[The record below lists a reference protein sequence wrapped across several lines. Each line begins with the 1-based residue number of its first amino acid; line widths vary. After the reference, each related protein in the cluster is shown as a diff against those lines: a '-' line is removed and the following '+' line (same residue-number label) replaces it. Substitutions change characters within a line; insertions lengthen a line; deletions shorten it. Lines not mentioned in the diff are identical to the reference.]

1 MKQLIQRF
9 LCILLCLVFL
19 PVFTSC
25 SSAPNTVSVSTP
37 EPEETAAPASRFTGE
52 ISEEDAKEVAL
63 AGELGII
70 PEDMSGD
77 YGDRVSM
84 DDMVALAQ
92 KAVELFYQKPI
103 EIDLSVFPKLLLTP
117 PVTRIE
123 AAVILAEAVRAV
135 TGEYPPYNGDPY
147 RSEALEDFIS
157 SDDAQIYEG
166 EPNVQVNVSQ
176 WGDMM
181 DSVSVVS
188 AVFATRQVDQV
199 TGKPLM
205 ELDSNYAFHPKSAT
219 TQVEAIIAA
228 FRLYRSLDL
237 LPEYVSL
244 EDVSTHTIDK
254 SLYSD
259 ESILPDASNQNI
271 PAWRGTQYSPR
282 SYSHA
287 QVFDMHNDNCYR
299 ESDFQVMKSAG
310 LNMVAIYIS
319 PTHLAWPYQQDDL
332 RQVNEVE
339 LEKLDQAI
347 AWAFENGLHVQLS
360 FNDLPSLEGR
370 YDFGESH
377 NYSKLFDDAE
387 SAQLFS
393 DTWRM
398 IAHRYADIPNRYL
411 SFALLCEVEVPSD
424 EEYLRVFGPVID
436 AIWEESPDRLI
447 TADIHSGNITGES
460 MAKKG
465 VTLSRH
471 LYPIP
476 LLDYPLNSQDCG
488 GGLMDLY
495 PNYTE
500 ELTWPQIYL
509 PSKLYNTQNTVT
521 FQGSFK
527 EGTLTIG
534 VNQISDGGE
543 TLIIVIDGT
552 PAFSEEII
560 STGEINNWGMQ
571 KVDREYTVAI
581 PEGAKEISIYNKCS
595 NGVIVFN
602 RIKITQ
608 AGQAD
613 IILYPHDVYNSQW
626 EEESITIQ
634 IGPDG
639 NLDGNRFITWDDLKD
654 MGGDISYNS
663 LKAMAGKYNVGFI
676 VGEFGPF
683 GKDGLPRSVMEGY
696 LSMMIQGMQE
706 DGVGWANGSYIG
718 KGALATDRPEN
729 DSENTY
735 EPIPDSPYYV
745 NVDLRDFY
753 RQFSNEN

>member
-1 MKQLIQRF
+1 MKQVTERF
-9 LCILLCLVFL
+9 LCILLCLALL
-19 PVFTSC
+19 PAFTSC
-25 SSAPNTVSVSTP
+25 SSAPNSVSVSTP
-37 EPEETAAPASRFTGE
+37 EPEATAMLSSGFTGD

-63 AGELGII
+63 AEEIGLI
-70 PEDMSGD
+70 PSDMTGD
-77 YGDRVSM
+77 YNDRVSM

-92 KAVELFYQKPI
+92 KAVEMFYQKQI
-103 EIDLSVFPKLLLTP
+103 EIDLSVFSNLQLTP

-123 AAVILAEAVRAV
+123 AAVILAEAVRAA
-135 TGEYPPYNGDPY
+135 TGEYPPYNGNPY
-147 RSEALEDFIS
+147 RPEALEDFIS

-166 EPNVQVNVSQ
+166 EPNAQICVHQ
-176 WGDMM
+176 WGGVM
-181 DSVSVVS
+181 DSVSVAS
-188 AVFATRQVDQV
+188 AAFATRQVDQI

-228 FRLYRSLDL
+228 FRLYRSLDP

-259 ESILPDASNQNI
+259 ETILPDASNQNI
-271 PAWRGTQYSPR
+271 PAWRGAQYSPR

-347 AWAFENGLHVQLS
+347 SWAFENGLHVQLS

-387 SAQLFS
+387 SVQLFS

-424 EEYLRVFGPVID
+424 NEYLRVFGPVID

-447 TADIHSGNITGES
+447 VADIHSGNITGES

-465 VTLSRH
+465 VVLSRH
-471 LYPIP
+471 LYPMP
-476 LLDYPLNSQDCG
+476 LLDYTLSGQDG
-488 GGLMDLY
+488 SGLMDLY
-495 PNYTE
+495 PDYVK

-509 PSKLYNTQNTVT
+509 PSKLYNTKNTVT
-521 FQGSFK
+521 FHSDFK
-527 EGTLTIG
+527 EGELIMG

-543 TLIIVIDGT
+543 TLVIAIDGT
-552 PAFSEEII
+552 TAFSEEVIP
-560 STGEINNWGMQ
+560 TGEVNDWGLK
-571 KVDREYTVAI
+571 KVDHEYSVAI
-581 PEGAKEISIYNKCS
+581 PEGAREISIYNKCG
-595 NGVIVFN
+595 NGLIVFN

-608 AGQAD
+608 AGQDD
-613 IILYPHDVYNSQW
+613 IILYSHDAYNEQW
-626 EEESITIQ
+626 EAGSITIQ
-634 IGPDG
+634 IGSDG
-639 NLDGNRFITWDDLKD
+639 NLEGNRFITWDDLKN
-654 MGGDISYNS
+654 MGGDISYNN
-663 LKAMAGKYNVGFI
+663 LKAMAEKYNVGFI

-683 GKDGLPRSVMEGY
+683 GKYGLPRSVMEGY
-696 LSMMIQGMQE
+696 LSMMIRGMQE
-706 DGVGWANGSYIG
+706 DGVGWSNGGYLGTGS
-718 KGALATDRPEN
+718 LATKRPEN
-729 DSENTY
+729 DPENTY

-745 NVDLRDFY
+745 NINLRDFY
-753 RQFSNEN
+753 KQFASED